1 MAARSFL
8 FAVIMSPL
16 ITSRA
21 FLVKSAAGAGAAAAA
36 NAAREPCCRNVTPL
50 YSQSDPRQWLKVAV
64 GRPSPV
70 LSFPIHGVTVS
81 PEGFRVL
88 LTNPTRDRVAP
99 VVVSTADTEKV
110 QSPEVLTIMQLMSG
124 IDMAT
129 PIFPLET
136 ITNAFD
142 SPDAMLAE
150 VRVAPAFSVVAA
162 AAALFIEAEGE
173 VPQSDGT
180 EESEADP
187 AVEQGKRTGE
197 PSDTTLASN
206 APKMLAALRNL
217 IPGPMDAGVVVEL
230 MRQHCDEDGALSREG
245 FSAIL
250 LALRE
255 GGGSAEARAKEEKLK
270 ATWTLISQ
278 AGKKV
283 KVAPFIGFACVA
295 RYRCPLVVQTG
306 LFDEGN
312 GISLAADEI
321 GFAYPKMRTVEMLR
335 EEAKDRSAWVILDT
349 TGEGLA

>member
-1 MAARSFL
+1 MERVLSEDEVLALERTTLLSSLSAPSIVAVDASFG
-8 FAVIMSPL
+8 
-16 ITSRA
+16 ITPDCKLGWH
-21 FLVKSAAGAGAAAAA
+21 FMEHLGDNLTTLDVQM
-36 NAAREPCCRNVTPL
+36 ARE
-50 YSQSDPRQWLKVAV
+50 A
-64 GRPSPV
+64 
-70 LSFPIHGVTVS
+70 
-81 PEGFRVL
+81 E
-88 LTNPTRDRVAP
+88 
-99 VVVSTADTEKV
+99 
-110 QSPEVLTIMQLMSG
+110 
-124 IDMAT
+124 MARK
-129 PIFPLET
+129 
-136 ITNAFD
+136 D
-142 SPDAMLAE
+142 
-150 VRVAPAFSVVAA
+150 
-162 AAALFIEAEGE
+162 EGE
-173 VPQSDGT
+173 DST
-180 EESEADP
+180 EMQKKCFA
-187 AVEQGKRTGE
+187 ATKLGF
-197 PSDTTLASN
+197 
-206 APKMLAALRNL
+206 KMLAALRNL